1 MFIMFMFSFFYC
13 SIRSVILF
21 EVCCCCFLS
30 FSQTLVSKGNNFPL
44 KQISEKCERG
54 MTGMSPELSLTQMS
68 PKKVIARDWGRS
80 SFLVVQFNWW
90 MTPSIE

>member
-1 MFIMFMFSFFYC
+1 MFIMFVFFFYC

-21 EVCCCCFLS
+21 EVCCCCFLP
-30 FSQTLVSKGNNFPL
+30 FSQTLVSNSNNFPL

-54 MTGMSPELSLTQMS
+54 MTGTSPELSLTQMS
-68 PKKVIARDWGRS
+68 PKKVIAKDWGRS

-90 MTPSIE
+90 MAPSIE